1 MTERRR
7 SKKWLYLVFMIL
19 LLILA
24 GVVVFLVW
32 DSYFKEPSETSDNE
46 MSNNVAQVSEAKKQD
61 VVSKAESEK
70 METVEKEKVVQ
81 YEGGDPNEMEK
92 LTGVMTYAAVNDGVL
107 MVRVN
112 IDQYLASGTCEL
124 AILTGGTNIYSATA
138 NIIDSAA
145 TATCEGFNVPVSETW
160 SGALQIVVYLSADGK
175 TGEIAGEVQL

>member
-70 METVEKEKVVQ
+70 METVEKEKGVT
-81 YEGGDPNEMEK
+81 
-92 LTGVMTYAAVNDGVL
+92 LTPE
-107 MVRVN
+107 VRF
-112 IDQYLASGTCEL
+112 LR
-124 AILTGGTNIYSATA
+124 
-138 NIIDSAA
+138 
-145 TATCEGFNVPVSETW
+145 
-160 SGALQIVVYLSADGK
+160 
-175 TGEIAGEVQL
+175 